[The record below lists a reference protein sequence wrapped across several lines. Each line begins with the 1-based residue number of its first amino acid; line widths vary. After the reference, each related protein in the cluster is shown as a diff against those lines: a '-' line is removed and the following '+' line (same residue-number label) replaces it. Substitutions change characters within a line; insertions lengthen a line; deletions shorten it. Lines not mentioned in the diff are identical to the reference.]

1 MTFFCLLN
9 SHHSLPSTETALIQV
24 TDGLSFYLDGDDLS
38 VLTLCDLSDTWD
50 SVYHSILLDSL
61 RSFYRIFGTD
71 LRSSFHLH
79 MLTFSIEM
87 PLFLDRPHYPTPAK
101 SYKRFFKQFFFSA
114 VLKVMELFALLNSF
128 YSKF

>member
-1 MTFFCLLN
+1 M
-9 SHHSLPSTETALIQV
+9 
-24 TDGLSFYLDGDDLS
+24 FYLDGDDLS
-38 VLTLCDLSDTWD
+38 VLTLDDLSDTRD

-61 RSFYRIFGTD
+61 RSLYRIFGTV
-71 LRSSFHLH
+71 L
-79 MLTFSIEM
+79 SIEM

-114 VLKVMELFALLNSF
+114 VLKVMELFALLNSV